1 MTTRSVPVIADLP
14 IDSPF
19 RVYDLRSG
27 NYVYSW
33 LDSSAPGDLPPDIG
47 CLPVL
52 GLRSV
57 LTVRSKVL
65 YIDTEVK

>member
-1 MTTRSVPVIADLP
+1 MNRSVPVIAYLP

-19 RVYDLRSG
+19 CVYDRNSG
-27 NYVYSW
+27 NYIYQYFDTS
-33 LDSSAPGDLPPDIG
+33 DSGDLPPDIG

-57 LTVRSKVL
+57 LSTRSKIL

>member
-1 MTTRSVPVIADLP
+1 MNSVPVIADLM

-19 RVYDLRSG
+19 CVYDRNSG
-27 NYVYSW
+27 NYIYQY
-33 LDSSAPGDLPPDIG
+33 LDRSNSGDIPPDIG

-57 LTVRSKVL
+57 LTPRSKIL

>member
-1 MTTRSVPVIADLP
+1 MNRSVSFIADLM

-19 RVYDLRSG
+19 CVYDRNSG
-27 NYVYSW
+27 NYIFQN
-33 LDSSAPGDLPPDIG
+33 LDLEYGDLPPDIG

-52 GLRSV
+52 GLRTV
-57 LTVRSKVL
+57 LTTRSKVL

>member
-1 MTTRSVPVIADLP
+1 MNSVPVIADLM

-19 RVYDLRSG
+19 CVYDRNSG
-27 NYVYSW
+27 NYIFQY
-33 LDSSAPGDLPPDIG
+33 LDTSDAGDLPPDIG

-57 LTVRSKVL
+57 LSTRSKIL
-65 YIDTEVK
+65 YIDTEVKL

>member
-1 MTTRSVPVIADLP
+1 MNRSVPVIADLM

-19 RVYDLRSG
+19 CVYNLNSG
-27 NYVYSW
+27 NYIYQY
-33 LDSSAPGDLPPDIG
+33 LDSSDSGDLPPDIG

-57 LTVRSKVL
+57 LTACSKVL
-65 YIDTEVK
+65 YIDTEVN